1 MRIDDLE
8 GLVPVIMLLA
18 KVTAVLLAGFALTT
32 LLQRA
37 SATARHL
44 VWLAS
49 LLAVL
54 AIPALAAFS
63 PVRFAVLPAEWGA
76 SPRAVSAPAPIV
88 PAAAPVLPGTVGVPR
103 VLDARGAGASVTAPA
118 EREPRFRPS
127 LAQVLLLVWAAVA
140 LALLGWLLHGQWSV
154 RRILARATAV
164 SDDAWQGSAME
175 IADRLGLETLPQL
188 VRADVTMPFACGLR
202 TPVIVLPHESTDW
215 TPERRTAVLLH
226 ELAHVRRHDIVAHTL
241 GRVVS
246 ALYWFHPLAWMAAR
260 HLRAES
266 ERACDDLA
274 LACGTRPSDYAEHLL
289 EIVTSVRNHGTPAVA
304 MAMATRSEFEGRML
318 AILDPTLSRTAP
330 TRVQASTLAGGV
342 MMFAIITGA
351 MVPKVQAPQPG
362 SRPMAA
368 ITAALTDSARDRL
381 VDSLRRAGD
390 STRVTALLASPTG
403 AGIAMDGPVAPEDGA
418 ADQPRGDDGVD
429 AITLVDEATASDSSP
444 RAASLVRVLRSDTAA
459 SLRRIAAWA
468 LHEFDEDEASIDAL
482 VNAVRTDANPKVRE
496 MAAWSLASTSDRP
509 RVSSALAGV
518 LRSDRDQA
526 VRETAAWSLGEG
538 ADGDSQATVDALA
551 IAAGDADAEVRETAI
566 WGLGTAGPRRAP
578 AAVIRALGD
587 DDTLV
592 RTIAAWALFQIEDA
606 SAVGALQTALA
617 RERDDDAKVA
627 MVRALAVMGDPA
639 VGALQRIIEGSDA
652 ALRAIAIR
660 ALAGR
665 GADPWPLPRPRP
677 RPFP

>member
-1 MRIDDLE
+1 MRIEQLE
-8 GLVPVIMLLA
+8 GLAPVMLLLV
-18 KVTAVLLAGFALTT
+18 KVTAVFLAGFAITT
-32 LLQRA
+32 LMQRA

-54 AIPALAAFS
+54 VIPALAAYS
-63 PVRFAVLPAEWGA
+63 PVRFAVLPAAWGGRAAVVSAGGPIAPLSATEAARVPA
-76 SPRAVSAPAPIV
+76 SPRM
-88 PAAAPVLPGTVGVPR
+88 
-103 VLDARGAGASVTAPA
+103 LDAGATTARVTAPQDPA
-118 EREPRFRPS
+118 PRFRLS
-127 LAQVLLLVWAAVA
+127 VAQVALLVWATVA
-140 LALLGWLLHGQWSV
+140 LVLLGWLLHGQWSV
-154 RRILARATAV
+154 RRILARATDV

-175 IADRLGLETLPQL
+175 IADRLGLETLPRL
-188 VRADVTMPFACGLR
+188 VHADVTMPFACGLR
-202 TPVIVLPHESTDW
+202 TPVIVLPTDSIDW
-215 TPERRTAVLLH
+215 TPDRRTAVLLH

-260 HLRAES
+260 QLRSES

-289 EIVTSVRNHGTPAVA
+289 EIVTSARNHATPSVA

-351 MVPKVQAPQPG
+351 LVPKVQSPQPG
-362 SRPMAA
+362 VRPMAA
-368 ITAALTDSARDRL
+368 MTASLPDSVRDRL

-390 STRVTALLASPTG
+390 STRVTALLTSPTVVG
-403 AGIAMDGPVAPEDGA
+403 LDAATAATPEHRAP
-418 ADQPRGDDGVD
+418 DQRRGDAGAD
-429 AITLVDEATASDSSP
+429 AITPVGAVTASDSSA
-444 RAASLVRVLRSDTAA
+444 RVTSLVRVLRSDTAA

-468 LHEFDEDEASIDAL
+468 LHEFDEDEGSIEAL
-482 VNAVRTDANPKVRE
+482 VNAVRNDANPKVRE
-496 MAAWSLASTSDRP
+496 MAAWSLASSSDRP
-509 RVSSALAGV
+509 RVASALAGV
-518 LRSDRDQA
+518 LRTERDQA
-526 VRETAAWSLGEG
+526 VRETAAWSLAEG
-538 ADGDSQATVDALA
+538 ADGDSPATIDALA

-566 WGLGTAGPRRAP
+566 WGLGSASPRRAP
-578 AAVIRALGD
+578 AVVIRALGD

-592 RTIAAWALFQIEDA
+592 RTIAAWALYQIEDA
-606 SAVGALQTALA
+606 SAVSALQAAVA

-639 VGALQRIIEGSDA
+639 VGALQRIIEGSNA
-652 ALRAIAIR
+652 ELRAIAIR

-665 GADPWPLPRPRP
+665 GADPWPQPRPRP